1 MPRSLRECPRCTLIF
16 YNRRQCGIFLLIGL
30 IMFSIVSN
38 SDETFMLSLVDV
50 DANEEAGML

>member
-1 MPRSLRECPRCTLIF
+1 MNSSIRECPRCTLIL
-16 YNRRQCGIFLLIGL
+16 YNRRQCGIFLIIGL
-30 IMFSIVSN
+30 IMFIIVSN